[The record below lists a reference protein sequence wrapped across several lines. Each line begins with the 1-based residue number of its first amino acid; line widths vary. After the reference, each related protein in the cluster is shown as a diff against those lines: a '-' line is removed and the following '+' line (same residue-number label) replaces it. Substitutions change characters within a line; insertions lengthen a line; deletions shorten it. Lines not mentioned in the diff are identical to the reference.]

1 MTSNATTNI
10 TICPDRTGRGEPALC
25 WLRDRRAYLDLPA
38 SGLRYRRTPPA
49 ALVEPIASVKRRGM
63 VPRQIVVGHVPFGTV
78 PQRRVA
84 PLTLLREDV
93 FDFVQVSRRAAE
105 EIGSLSILA
114 VACDRCAFGVTAS
127 RSSSEIA
134 FFAASIDCG
143 DAG

>member
-1 MTSNATTNI
+1 MQRQISQYVPIELAEASQRCVGFEI
-10 TICPDRTGRGEPALC
+10 DALTWTC
-25 WLRDRRAYLDLPA
+25 QRLVSGIEERRQWL
-38 SGLRYRRTPPA
+38 SSS
-49 ALVEPIASVKRRGM
+49 PIASVKRRGM
-63 VPRQIVVGHVPFGTV
+63 VPRQIVVGYVPFGTV
-78 PQRRVA
+78 PQRRAA